1 MFNTLFNLLPR
12 QLSTKLFQPLMGIA
26 IVLLMTVSWPTN
38 AAAQPS
44 LAQPNSTI
52 PVEQL
57 AKAVG
62 EIENLDA
69 LRSGLASTLEGATEP
84 PTMETMKEVCKPVGM
99 QAQTLSKEN
108 GWQVKQIANK
118 YRNPAH
124 KPDNLHS
131 KMALA
136 KFKQTPELMGFWDRE
151 TLDNQAGTRYYRRI
165 NVEASCLACHGQ
177 KDNRPQFVKDNYSQD
192 LAFDFNVGDLR
203 GMYAVF
209 IPDDVQEAVQSALTE

>member
-1 MFNTLFNLLPR
+1 MFNTLFNLSVR
-12 QLSTKLFQPLMGIA
+12 QLLTKLLQPLMGIA
-26 IVLLMTVSWPTN
+26 VVILMTVGGPAIAT
-38 AAAQPS
+38 AQPS
-44 LAQPNSTI
+44 LTQPNSSI
-52 PVEQL
+52 SVEQL
-57 AKAVG
+57 AKAVR

-84 PTMETMKEVCKPVGM
+84 PTTETMKEVCKPVGM
-99 QAQTLSKEN
+99 QAQNLSKEN
-108 GWQVKQIANK
+108 GWQVKQIASK

-124 KPDNLHS
+124 QPDNLHS

-136 KFKQTPELMGFWDRE
+136 KFEQMPELMGFWERE
-151 TLDNQAGTRYYRRI
+151 TLDNQAGNRYYRRI

-192 LAFDFNVGDLR
+192 LAFDFNVGNLR

-209 IPDDVQEAVQSALTE
+209 IPDDVQKAVQSALTE